1 MSFKL
6 TDGYSGSDIQ
16 LVCKEAA
23 MKSVR
28 QVFDKLESLTTK
40 SQDSEGLIEDIK
52 IQPVRTEEVKEAI
65 ASTRPSATVIAN
77 RYLEWQRD
85 YESV

>member
-1 MSFKL
+1 
-6 TDGYSGSDIQ
+6 
-16 LVCKEAA
+16 

-28 QVFDKLESLTTK
+28 QVFDRLESLSIK
-40 SQDSEGLIEDIK
+40 SPDSEGFTKDIK
-52 IQPVRTEEVKEAI
+52 IQPVRTEKVKEAI
-65 ASTRPSATVIAN
+65 ASTKPSATVLAK

>member
-1 MSFKL
+1 
-6 TDGYSGSDIQ
+6 
-16 LVCKEAA
+16 

-28 QVFDKLESLTTK
+28 QVFDRLESFSTK
-40 SQDSEGLIEDIK
+40 SPSDSEVNFTKDIE
-52 IQPVRTEEVKEAI
+52 IQPVRTEEVKDAI
-65 ASTRPSATVIAN
+65 ASTKPSATVLAN